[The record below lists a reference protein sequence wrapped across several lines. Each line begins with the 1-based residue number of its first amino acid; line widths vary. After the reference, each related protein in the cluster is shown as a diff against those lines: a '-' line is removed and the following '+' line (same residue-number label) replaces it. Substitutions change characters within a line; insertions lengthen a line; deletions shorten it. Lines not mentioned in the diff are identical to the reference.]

1 MKKLKGIILSGGSG
15 TRLSPATKV
24 LSKQMLL
31 IYDKPMIY
39 YPLSTLIESGITEI
53 LIISTPRD
61 ISMFENLLGDGKRLG
76 IRISYDVQP
85 EPKGLAQA
93 LIIAEN
99 FLDGSPSVLILGD
112 NLFFGSELTDF
123 ISKNLYNNQG
133 AHIFGIEV
141 HDPERYGVI
150 ETSSNGEIISL
161 EEKPKSPKSNYAITG
176 IYIYDN
182 KASNF
187 ARKLKPSE
195 RGELEITDL
204 NLEYLKNNILKLKL
218 LKKGQ
223 NWFDTGTYDSL
234 LEAGNFVQIL
244 QKRQGI
250 KIGCIEEASWRKK
263 NINDKDLKLIIEEE
277 KNSIYGQYLSTLL
290 RDEKWKLKKQF

>member
-15 TRLSPATKV
+15 TRLSPVTKV

-39 YPLSTLIESGITEI
+39 YPLSTLIESGISEI

-61 ISMFENLLGDGKRLG
+61 ISIFEKLLGDGKRLG

-123 ISKNLYNNQG
+123 ISKNLYHNQG
-133 AHIFGIEV
+133 AHIFGIQL

-150 ETSSNGEIISL
+150 EISSNGEIISL

-187 ARKLKPSE
+187 ARKLNPSK

-223 NWFDTGTYDSL
+223 AWFDTGTYDSL

-244 QKRQGI
+244 QNRQGL
-250 KIGCIEEASWRKK
+250 KIGCIEETSWRKK
-263 NINDKDLKLIIEEE
+263 NINDKDLKIIIEEE
-277 KNSIYGQYLSTLL
+277 KNSIYGQYLSSLL
-290 RDEKWKLKKQF
+290 RD

>member
-15 TRLSPATKV
+15 TRLSPVTKV

-39 YPLSTLIESGITEI
+39 YPLSTLIESGISEI

-61 ISMFENLLGDGKRLG
+61 ISIFEKLLGDGKRLG

-123 ISKNLYNNQG
+123 ISKNLYHNQG

-150 ETSSNGEIISL
+150 EISSNGEIISL

-187 ARKLKPSE
+187 ARKLNPSK

-223 NWFDTGTYDSL
+223 AWFDTGTYDSL

-244 QKRQGI
+244 QNRQGL
-250 KIGCIEEASWRKK
+250 KIGCIEETSWRKK
-263 NINDKDLKLIIEEE
+263 NINDKDLKIIIEEE
-277 KNSIYGQYLSTLL
+277 KNSIYGQYLSSLL
-290 RDEKWKLKKQF
+290 RD

>member
-1 MKKLKGIILSGGSG
+1 MSLFSKKFLLRYFNEKLKGIILSGEVV
-15 TRLSPATKV
+15 RDFPATKV

-39 YPLSTLIESGITEI
+39 YPLATLIESGITEI

-61 ISMFENLLGDGKRLG
+61 ISMFEKLLGDGKRLG

-150 ETSSNGEIISL
+150 EISSNGEIISL

-187 ARKLKPSE
+187 ARKLKPSK

-223 NWFDTGTYDSL
+223 NWFDTGTYDL
-234 LEAGNFVQIL
+234 YLRQEIL
-244 QKRQGI
+244 SKYSKR
-250 KIGCIEEASWRKK
+250 
-263 NINDKDLKLIIEEE
+263 DKV
-277 KNSIYGQYLSTLL
+277 
-290 RDEKWKLKKQF
+290 